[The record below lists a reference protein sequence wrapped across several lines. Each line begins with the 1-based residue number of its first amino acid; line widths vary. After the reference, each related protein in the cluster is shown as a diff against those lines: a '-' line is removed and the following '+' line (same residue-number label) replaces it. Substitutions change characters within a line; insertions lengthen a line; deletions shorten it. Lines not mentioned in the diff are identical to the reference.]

1 MLCVKV
7 AQKECYFVY
16 RCGGFAV
23 IQDETRLITGCS
35 DNELRV
41 WKITSPE
48 LNETENSEKE
58 DGKRTAAEAGL
69 QDDSVE
75 KINEVWLMSMIVH
88 VLV

>member
-1 MLCVKV
+1 MW
-7 AQKECYFVY
+7 
-16 RCGGFAV
+16 GFAV

-41 WKITSPE
+41 WKISSPE
-48 LNETENSEKE
+48 LNETENPEKE

-75 KINEVWLMSMIVH
+75 KINEVWLFVH
-88 VLV
+88 DCTCCGLNLVLVQNF